1 MHREILTQ
9 EQDKLLPL
17 VKKFSKN
24 FGLVGGTAIAL
35 HIGHRESID
44 FDLFSNESFENG
56 KIRRKLVDFG
66 VYPRVIRDE
75 RGQYTLFVNGVQMT
89 FFEYPYPIDFSIPFE
104 DIVRIPDLLTL
115 AAMKIF
121 ALGRR
126 AKWKD
131 YADLYFILKDFH
143 SIGNICEKAKE
154 MFGGEFNER
163 IVREQLSYFDDI
175 NYSEEVTFL
184 PGFETDQETIK
195 SALLEWSLA
204 R

>member
-9 EQDKLLPL
+9 EQDRLLSL

-35 HIGHRESID
+35 YIGHRESID
-44 FDLFSNESFENG
+44 FDLFSNEPFENQ
-56 KIRRKLVDFG
+56 KIRRKIVDFG
-66 VYPRVIRDE
+66 TYPRVIRDE
-75 RGQYTLFVNGVQMT
+75 IGQYTFFIGNVQMT
-89 FFEYPYPIDFSIPFE
+89 FFEYPYPIDFSRPFE
-104 DIVRIPDLLTL
+104 DIVRIPNLLTL

-131 YADLYFILKDFH
+131 YVDLYFILKDFH
-143 SIGNICEKAKE
+143 SFEEISQKAKE
-154 MFGGEFNER
+154 LFGEEFNER
-163 IVREQLSYFDDI
+163 IAREQLGYFDDI
-175 NYSEEVTFL
+175 NYSEEIAFL

-195 SALLEWSLA
+195 FALLEWSLA